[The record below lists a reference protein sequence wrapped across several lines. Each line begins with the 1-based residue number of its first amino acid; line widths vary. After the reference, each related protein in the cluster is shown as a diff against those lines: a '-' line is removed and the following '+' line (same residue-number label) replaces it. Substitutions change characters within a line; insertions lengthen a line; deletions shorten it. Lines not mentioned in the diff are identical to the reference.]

1 MLSLAPR
8 ITESEQPMTSDTA
21 APAAIPLSATLT
33 SDEERLKLRTYA
45 NAIRALS
52 MDAVQKANSG
62 HPGLPMGAADIAT
75 VLFSRFLKFD
85 ATDPHWP
92 DRDRFVL
99 SAGHGSMLLYSLLF
113 LLGYKDMTLDQL
125 KNFRQLGSK
134 TAGHPEYGHAEGIE
148 TTTGPLGQGIAN
160 AVGMAIAER
169 HLNAR
174 FGSDL
179 VNHRIYALAG
189 DGCLMEGIS
198 QEAITLAG
206 HLKLNHLI
214 VLWDDNGIS
223 IDGKV
228 SMADSTDQLARFKAS
243 GWNVTHIDGHNT
255 NAIAAA
261 LDAAQTSDRPS
272 LIACKTIIGYGAPNK
287 QGTAATHGAPLGA
300 DEVAL
305 ARKTLGWDHPAFVI
319 PADILDFWRQAG
331 ERGRFER
338 EAWEARLAG
347 SSARSEFRRTQ
358 SGALPSSFDE
368 AIASY
373 KKELAKSPPALATRN
388 ASQNALDIINAAVP
402 ETIGGSADLTGSNN
416 TKSKDLKTLNAADY
430 GGRYVYYG
438 IREHGMAAAMNGMAL
453 HGGVIPYG
461 GTFLV
466 FTDYCRPSI
475 RLSALM
481 GVRVIYVMT
490 HDSIGLGEDGPTHQ
504 PVEHL
509 AALRAIPNLHVFR
522 PCDAV
527 ETAECWQL
535 ALHAAKTPSILALTR
550 QKLKPARLAYSAKN
564 LSAQG
569 AYEIA
574 ASPKKSKAVIFASGS
589 EVEIAIDAK
598 ALLDKAGVP
607 TRVVSVPSMDLFEK
621 QSKSYKD
628 KVLGTEKI
636 RIGIEAALR
645 NNWDRFIGHDGIFVG
660 MTGFGASGP
669 IEKLYPHFG
678 ITAKAVLQA
687 VKKKKR

>member
-1 MLSLAPR
+1 
-8 ITESEQPMTSDTA
+8 MTSDTA
-21 APAAIPLSATLT
+21 AQAATSLSATPI
-33 SDEERLKLRTYA
+33 SDDERLKLRTYA

-75 VLFSRFLKFD
+75 VLFSRFVKFD
-85 ATDPHWP
+85 AADPHWP

-174 FGSDL
+174 FGGDL
-179 VNHRIYALAG
+179 VNHKTYVLAG

-228 SMADSTDQLARFKAS
+228 SMADSTDQLARFAAS
-243 GWNVTHIDGHNT
+243 GWNTTLIDGHDAQ
-255 NAIAAA
+255 AIAAA
-261 LDAAQTSDRPS
+261 LEAAQSSDKPS
-272 LIACKTIIGYGAPNK
+272 LIACKTIIGFGAPNK
-287 QGTAATHGAPLGA
+287 QGTAATHGSPLGA
-300 DEVAL
+300 DEVAA
-305 ARKTLGWDHPAFVI
+305 ARKTLGWDYPPFEV
-319 PADILDFWRQAG
+319 PADIVAFWRAAG
-331 ERGRFER
+331 KRGSAERQ
-338 EAWEARLAG
+338 AWEKRLAA
-347 SSARSEFRRTQ
+347 SSAKSEFKRAV
-358 SGALPSSFDE
+358 SGALPADFD
-368 AIASY
+368 AVIADY
-373 KKELAKSPPALATRN
+373 KKKLAKEPPALATRN
-388 ASQNALDIINAAVP
+388 ASQNALDVINAAVP

-416 TKSKDLKTLNAADY
+416 TKSKDLKPLNAADY

-509 AALRAIPNLHVFR
+509 AALRVMPNLHVFR

-535 ALHAAKTPSILALTR
+535 ALESEKTPSVLALTR
-550 QKLKPARLAYSAKN
+550 QKLRPARLTYSAKN
-564 LSAQG
+564 LCAQG

-574 ASPKKSKAVIFASGS
+574 PSAKKSKAVIFASGS
-589 EVEIAIDAK
+589 EVEIALDAK
-598 ALLDKAGVP
+598 ALLDKAGIP
-607 TRVVSVPSMDLFEK
+607 ARVVSVPSMDLFEK
-621 QSKSYKD
+621 QSKAYKD

-636 RIGIEAALR
+636 RVAIEAAVR
-645 NNWDRFIGHDGIFVG
+645 TNWDRFIGLDGIFVG
-660 MTGFGASGP
+660 MSSFGASGP

-678 ITAKAVLQA
+678 ITAKHVLQA
-687 VKKKKR
+687 VKKKTR